1 MPTKPSD
8 PLLAAGKVITVVLMA
23 IIAIATVV
31 LVGLVPALLLNQAEF
46 AAEISM
52 TSSSNLTTI
61 TGITIALLLIIASV
75 TAISFH
81 FFQLLDRIIDTVGAG
96 DPLTLE
102 NAARLNRMGWIA
114 LIFQAAT
121 LPISALA
128 AYLRDLLP
136 TDELSV
142 DFQFSL
148 TGVLLALVLFILAR
162 VFKHGAQMREDLEGT
177 V

>member
-1 MPTKPSD
+1 MPLKASD
-8 PLLAAGKVITVVLMA
+8 PLLAAGKIITVLLMA
-23 IIAIATVV
+23 IIAIVTVL

-46 AAEISM
+46 AAEIGM
-52 TSSSNLTTI
+52 TSSSSVTTI
-61 TGITIALLLIIASV
+61 TGITIAMLLIAASV

-81 FFQLLDRIIDTVGAG
+81 FFQLLGRIIDTVEAG
-96 DPLTLE
+96 DPLTIE
-102 NAARLNRMGWIA
+102 NAERLNRMGWIA

-121 LPISALA
+121 LPISGLD
-128 AYLRDLLP
+128 AYLRDMLP

>member
-1 MPTKPSD
+1 M
-8 PLLAAGKVITVVLMA
+8 LG
-23 IIAIATVV
+23 
-31 LVGLVPALLLNQAEF
+31 
-46 AAEISM
+46 
-52 TSSSNLTTI
+52 
-61 TGITIALLLIIASV
+61 
-75 TAISFH
+75 
-81 FFQLLDRIIDTVGAG
+81 RIIDTVEAG
-96 DPLTLE
+96 DPLTIE
-102 NAARLNRMGWIA
+102 NAERLNRMGWIA

-121 LPISALA
+121 LPISGLA